1 MKLKERRHPVAYPKG
16 DEIKVVKGQRERVR
30 SRRSIAA
37 NSWMQ
42 APLKSLGYLSSDIND
57 AGSQLAGCMKVDLKY
72 SVVEKESCIGE
83 DLGSWS
89 KI

>member
-16 DEIKVVKGQRERVR
+16 DEIKVAKGQRERAH

-42 APLKSLGYLSSDIND
+42 APVKSLSYLSSDNDD
-57 AGSQLAGCMKVDLKY
+57 AGSQIARCMK
-72 SVVEKESCIGE
+72 VEKESCTGK